1 MSQAATTPAAQVT
14 VSNNARNCSLVWLFL
29 NNVQLAAGLRMSCI
43 LSSFLVFSHWMSRP
57 QTMTSFIVAFFA
69 FALVLP
75 LYAVPVTRTSSTDTL
90 IYDAVVVGTN
100 EVVELMPALTGLP
113 SPITVLTNVD
123 IGTCASGEI
132 CVAEAFTDTASH
144 VASSVVAEFRVLP
157 ASIVTALE
165 DIVEAIDAG
174 IEVDRFASNTMN
186 SGLLVSLTSASTRQG
201 GTTGSVS
208 ASEGSSSRSAVS
220 AGTPSTQNAS
230 PDVVSNPSMSATTS
244 VNSPGTWLR
253 YQRVTALRAI
263 VLQQTHTILLSI
275 WQGLCQSRTR
285 G

>member
-1 MSQAATTPAAQVT
+1 MYPVIIPCFLSLN
-14 VSNNARNCSLVWLFL
+14 VSV
-29 NNVQLAAGLRMSCI
+29 
-43 LSSFLVFSHWMSRP
+43 
-57 QTMTSFIVAFFA
+57 TSFIVVFFA

-113 SPITVLTNVD
+113 SPISVLTNVD
-123 IGTCASGEI
+123 IGTCSSGEI
-132 CVAEAFTDTASH
+132 CVAEAFTDSASH

-174 IEVDRFASNTMN
+174 IEFDRFASNTMN
-186 SGLLVSLTSASTRQG
+186 SGLLVSLTSASK
-201 GTTGSVS
+201 
-208 ASEGSSSRSAVS
+208 GSSGRSAVS
-220 AGTPSTQNAS
+220 TGTPSTQNAS
-230 PDVVSNPSMSATTS
+230 PDVVSNPSMPATTS
-244 VNSPGTWLR
+244 VNSPGMVQGLR
-253 YQRVTALRAI
+253 YQPVTAVRAI
-263 VLQQTHTILLSI
+263 VLQQTHTILLSV

-285 G
+285 R

>member
-1 MSQAATTPAAQVT
+1 
-14 VSNNARNCSLVWLFL
+14 
-29 NNVQLAAGLRMSCI
+29 
-43 LSSFLVFSHWMSRP
+43 
-57 QTMTSFIVAFFA
+57 MTSFIVVFFA

-90 IYDAVVVGTN
+90 IYDAVVVGTD

-113 SPITVLTNVD
+113 SPIFILTNVD

-132 CVAEAFTDTASH
+132 CVAEAFTDSASH

-186 SGLLVSLTSASTRQG
+186 SGLLISLTSASTRQG
-201 GTTGSVS
+201 ETIGSVS
-208 ASEGSSSRSAVS
+208 ASEGSSGRSAVS
-220 AGTPSTQNAS
+220 NRHHLRRTLRQ
-230 PDVVSNPSMSATTS
+230 
-244 VNSPGTWLR
+244 TWYQTLQCLR
-253 YQRVTALRAI
+253 QPLSILLVQGLGYQRVTALRAT

-285 G
+285 GWEAVTVLDLEHRQLRYLQV